1 MHVTRTFGLLAAALS
16 TLLVTAC
23 GTAAPPS
30 SPAASSPE
38 SATVVAA
45 GHNEADITFVQ
56 GMIPHHEQ
64 AVVMSQLAADRAA
77 SPRVKE
83 LAATIEQA
91 QAPEIEQMRG
101 FLEAW
106 GVEEDSS
113 MGGMDHGSMGQG
125 GMPGMMSGQQ
135 MGGLDRAN
143 GAGFDRMFL
152 QMMVVHHEGAVTMAR
167 TELADGQN
175 PQAKALAQAIIDQQT
190 AEIAQMQELL
200 KTV

>member
-30 SPAASSPE
+30 SPAASPPG

-64 AVVMSQLAADRAA
+64 AVVMSQLAAARAA

-101 FLEAW
+101 FLTAW

-113 MGGMDHGSMGQG
+113 MGGMPHGAA
-125 GMPGMMSGQQ
+125 GMPGMMAGQQ
-135 MGGLDRAN
+135 MSGLDQAN
-143 GAGFDRMFL
+143 GAPFDRMFL

-175 PQAKALAQAIIDQQT
+175 PQAKTLAQAIIDQQT

>member
-23 GTAAPPS
+23 GTGAAPS
-30 SPAASSPE
+30 SPASSAPA
-38 SATVVAA
+38 ATTAVS
-45 GHNEADITFVQ
+45 GDHNDADIAFVQ

-64 AVVMSQLAADRAA
+64 AVEMSQLAADRAA
-77 SPRVKE
+77 SPQVKE
-83 LAATIEQA
+83 LAATIERA

-101 FLEAW
+101 FLAAW

-113 MGGMDHGSMGQG
+113 MGGMHHGGA

-135 MGGLDRAN
+135 MSGLDQAN
-143 GAGFDRMFL
+143 GAAFDRMFL
-152 QMMVVHHEGAVTMAR
+152 QMMVMHHEGAVTMAR
-167 TELADGQN
+167 TELSDGRN
-175 PQAKALAQAIIDQQT
+175 PQAKTLAQTIIDQQT
-190 AEIAQMQELL
+190 AEIAQMQDML